1 MVDKKILVKEF
12 IQNNP
17 SLNSTDTLKELQLLG
32 LGIRRTIY
40 LGIFREVR
48 KLPEPT
54 KAKREKSIPIKFR
67 PTKPKV
73 KPTPKAKSTFKRGSY
88 GIIEFID
95 DDTLDSYWIKYKN
108 KKDLD
113 NQIDKLKKHYR
124 IKKFSIIN
132 HGINQYVSFID
143 SQFKEILSSIG
154 VNP

>member
-17 SLNSTDTLKELQLLG
+17 SLSGSEIIDQIKGTPLA
-32 LGIRRTIY
+32 IRRK
-40 LGIFREVR
+40 IFYEILRDTR

-54 KAKREKSIPIKFR
+54 KAKREKSIPIKYR

-73 KPTPKAKSTFKRGSY
+73 KPTPKAKPTFKRGSY

-95 DDTLDSYWIKYKN
+95 NDTTDSYWIKYKN

-113 NQIDKLKKHYR
+113 NQIDKLKKAYR

-132 HGINQYVSFID
+132 HGVNQYVSFID
-143 SQFKEILSSIG
+143 SQFKEILSSVG